1 MVSRAR
7 KAAAQVSYQQGGRRN
22 MIYNGDTSL
31 CQRRTSSTGIGNG
44 NSGYWVQDRW
54 QFYEAG
60 APNAVITQ
68 SQSTTTPD
76 GFYSSLKML
85 TTTNSGTVASGD
97 LIYLAQIFE
106 GQDLQRWNKGDAQA
120 LAITLSFWVNAT
132 QTGTYVVR
140 FLDADNSRHI
150 SKTYTVDSADT
161 WEYKTLT
168 YAGDTTGAFGNDVNA
183 SLYVQWGLVAGTDW
197 TSGTLAT
204 DWASSSGA
212 DTTAFEPC
220 DAFDDD
226 GDMFHITGV
235 QMELGNVA
243 TDFQYETYAENLAR
257 CQRYYEDWPL
267 GSYTATGNSYAT
279 NAFVGCQF
287 PFRVTKRATPTL
299 GHPTIGTSSGN
310 VNVTNAGGNWITTQ
324 PNDLGS
330 ASSVAQGLVYITS
343 GQSAAG
349 LTDDGIMSIYLA
361 GTGSLTFD
369 SEL

>member
-212 DTTAFEPC
+212 DTTTFEPC

-243 TDFQYETYAENLAR
+243 TDFQYESYAENLAR
-257 CQRYYEDWPL
+257 CQRYYNKMIVGDN
-267 GSYTATGNSYAT
+267 GYFYASAIHSGT
-279 NAFVGCQF
+279 YRRASFNF
-287 PFRVTKRATPTL
+287 PVPMRSET
-299 GHPTIGTSSGN
+299 
-310 VNVTNAGGNWITTQ
+310 ITTAQ
-324 PNDLGS
+324 SGIAGHTGTPS
-330 ASSVAQGLVYITS
+330 AVAYSNGVQWQMNV
-343 GQSAAG
+343 SAAG
-349 LTDDGIMSIYLA
+349 NLSYFGVDGYITNDA
-361 GTGSLTFD
+361 
-369 SEL
+369 EL